1 MSALVTI
8 NMGDGTEIRAEVVE
22 LTGPGSGGDAGLRRA
37 SGRAAEAVALKL
49 DEVRTLIRGM
59 GTWAADTIAGGGPGQ
74 PDTFELEFG
83 LKLAVK
89 SGHLVGVIAEAASEA
104 SLTVRMS
111 WDTAARRER
120 SEVETATPS
129 TPSPGSP
136 A

>member
-8 NMGDGTEIRAEVVE
+8 DIGDGTEIRAEVIE
-22 LTGPGSGGDAGLRRA
+22 LTKPGSGGDAGLRRA
-37 SGRAAEAVALKL
+37 SGRATEAVALKL
-49 DEVRTLIRGM
+49 DDVRTLISGM

-111 WDTAARRER
+111 WDTASRRER
-120 SEVETATPS
+120 SQAATEAPG
-129 TPSPGSP
+129 TPSPGDP